1 MNGGEG
7 YYRGRRQSGRMEEKA
22 ANSIPVEQF
31 ETGKDFDEWIE
42 MFESA
47 VVVATKVTDPARKLI
62 LYKTWLPLKLDEQ
75 ARMAYKGCTSEAWAD
90 LKKELSGMLIDPSE
104 KCAWRS
110 GKKKIVWDGKQPLPL
125 YAMSIKKAVKRFH
138 DPPREYDYYEAFKL
152 GLPADYQENIDVGAT
167 AETIEEALRVAQKIH
182 VSRLNRN
189 ASETGA
195 SGKAVSFAG
204 ASMSEDR
211 LKTLELN
218 MQSMALENK
227 NMLELQQQQH
237 KNMLELNKNFM
248 EEVMKALKSRDR
260 QPSGS
265 RDNDSGSRNY
275 PRRDSRDRQSND
287 RGQGRS
293 PDTRYRSPG
302 RQQDGGHYSR
312 RDDRRDSGNRDQPRR
327 SQSPGR
333 DGARS
338 SSRGRDS
345 SRDRRQ
351 SPGRNYDPNNRG
363 DRDRSRD
370 GQQGAAAPRQGTF
383 NAADLQEMFLAM
395 AESLNPKN

>member
-1 MNGGEG
+1 
-7 YYRGRRQSGRMEEKA
+7 MEEKA
-22 ANSIPVEQF
+22 ATSIPVEQF
-31 ETGKDFDEWIE
+31 QTGKDFDEWIE

-47 VVVATKVTDPARKLI
+47 VVVATKVTDPARKLV
-62 LYKTWLPLKLDEQ
+62 LYKIWLPLKLDEQ
-75 ARMAYKGCTSEAWAD
+75 ARMAYKGCTSGGWED
-90 LKKELSGMLIDPSE
+90 LKKELSGMLVDPSE

-125 YAMSIKKAVKRFH
+125 YAMSIKKAVKRYH

-182 VSRLNRN
+182 ISRLNRN

-195 SGKAVSFAG
+195 AGKAVSFAG
-204 ASMSEDR
+204 ASMTEDR

-237 KNMLELNKNFM
+237 KSMLELNKNFM
-248 EEVMKALKSRDR
+248 EEVMKTLKSRDR
-260 QPSGS
+260 QRSGS
-265 RDNDSGSRNY
+265 RDNDGGPRSNY
-275 PRRDSRDRQSND
+275 PRRDSQDRQSND
-287 RGQGRS
+287 RGRGRT

-302 RQQDGGHYSR
+302 RQDGGHYSR
-312 RDDRRDSGNRDQPRR
+312 RDGHQNSGNRDQPHR
-327 SQSPGR
+327 SQSPG
-333 DGARS
+333 GNNGRS
-338 SSRGRDS
+338 PSRGQDS

-370 GQQGAAAPRQGTF
+370 GQQGAAAPRQGNF
-383 NAADLQEMFLAM
+383 SAADFQNLFLAM
-395 AESLNPKN
+395 ADSILQKN